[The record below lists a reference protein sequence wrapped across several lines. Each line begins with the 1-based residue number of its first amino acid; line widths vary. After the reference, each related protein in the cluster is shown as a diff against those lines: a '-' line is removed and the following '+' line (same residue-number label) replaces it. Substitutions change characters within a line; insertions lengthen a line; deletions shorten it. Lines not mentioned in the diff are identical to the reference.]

1 MKISKLRDKLLLSAA
16 SVSIV
21 VVLVALLTVSWV
33 IRGQHLQRSDDVLEK
48 AASVIDDRL
57 SKDSGKLQEVSRQLA
72 RQKNLGVTIWYLE
85 QYASSEIDRETLFN
99 TYQQLTK
106 DADKARRAA
115 SLYKVAI
122 YDSAGK
128 LVSFA
133 RLSRDGE
140 QAGFIERSPVPVLQ
154 VATLKEGEEPN
165 RDNLRTLQNVAD
177 PGFELTTG
185 MLLQHPSVHYT
196 VVDGMLAMESRTP
209 IMGEVFDRAS
219 GTQKLKQLGLVVMQ
233 QKLDQSFVDRLAM
246 LTDTHINIFTRQGF
260 SVGSLGSYR
269 TIDPGGTATHTAEQT
284 IGEITVGDDGYYQRL
299 MPVYADKSQV
309 GTIAVLYS
317 KDIAQKNIREM
328 IAILGA
334 IAAVSLLV
342 VFSLAWYL
350 ANSIAR
356 PLTVLSRVFRDVA
369 SGERNTARHGDF
381 IELETAKARQDELGD
396 LTLSFIAMNDA
407 VNQKIQEINEI
418 NASLEMKVEERTA
431 ALSAREQESRSLID
445 NSPDTIARYDRECRR
460 IYANPALCALGE
472 GGIAALQGKRP
483 SEYPGGLPFENY
495 EAKIKQVFAT
505 GAESQFELEWPSF
518 RASLRYVH
526 IRLIPERD
534 ASGAIASVLGIGRDI
549 SERKIAERALK
560 ASLHQ
565 LEEKELAKTR
575 FLAAAGHDLRQPLT
589 AANLFIDAL
598 KFTAL
603 TPDQGQ
609 IVQRL
614 DQAMTNFNELLDALL
629 NVSKLD
635 AGAIKPE
642 FTTIS
647 LGMIF
652 TWIEDSFA
660 PLASQK
666 QLRFKLYFP
675 LDKTL
680 ILRTDIGLLKSVLS
694 NLISN
699 AIKYTLQGSI
709 LVSARP
715 RGGKVLFQIWDT
727 GIGIAE
733 DQIEHIFDEFY
744 QVNNPQRDRTSG
756 LGLGLAIV
764 KRALVLLDGGV
775 TCRSRP
781 GYGSVFGFHLPV
793 VSTPVV
799 STANGQLEDA
809 DISETL
815 EFAANRSFVRGKHFV
830 VVEDD
835 VLVADALRKTLE
847 MMGGEVTCFANA
859 EHALQHP
866 NIGNADCY
874 IVDYMLPGEVDGI
887 SFLLGLRE
895 QQHKPVC
902 AVMMSGNTSSSFIR
916 QTERFDW
923 PVLHKPVNMPRL
935 IARLDE
941 QYGRDV

>member
-33 IRGQHLQRSDDVLEK
+33 IRGQHLQQSDDVLEK
-48 AASVIDDRL
+48 AASVIGDRL
-57 SKDSGKLQEVSRQLA
+57 SGDSGKIQEVSRQLA
-72 RQKNLGVTIWYLE
+72 RQKNLGATIWYLE

-106 DADKARRAA
+106 DAYQARRAA
-115 SLYKVAI
+115 NLAKVAI
-122 YDSAGK
+122 YDSTGK

-133 RLSRDGE
+133 RLGGNGE

-154 VATLKEGEEPN
+154 VATLKESEEPN
-165 RDNLRTLQNVAD
+165 RDNFRPSQSVAD
-177 PGFELTTG
+177 LSLELAG
-185 MLLQHPSVHYT
+185 PLPRQPSVHYT
-196 VVDGMLAMESRTP
+196 VLDGMLVMESRTP
-209 IMGEVFDRAS
+209 IMGEIFDRAS

-233 QKLDQSFVDRLAM
+233 QKLDQFFVDRLAM
-246 LTDTHINIFTRQGF
+246 LTDTHINIFTPQGF
-260 SVGSLGSYR
+260 SVGSLSTYR
-269 TIDPGGTATHTAEQT
+269 SIDPGGAATQT
-284 IGEITVGDDGYYQRL
+284 IGEITVGDDGYYQKL
-299 MPVYADKSQV
+299 MPVYADKIQV

-317 KDIAQKNIREM
+317 KDIVQKYIREM

-334 IAAVSLLV
+334 IAAASLLV

-356 PLTVLSRVFRDVA
+356 PLTVLSRVFREVA
-369 SGERNTARHGDF
+369 SGKKNTALHGDF
-381 IELETAKARQDELGD
+381 KKLEAAKVRQDELGD

-418 NASLEMKVEERTA
+418 NASLEKKVEERTA
-431 ALSAREQESRSLID
+431 ALSAREQESRTLID
-445 NSPDTIARYDRECRR
+445 NSPDTIARYDSECRR

-472 GGIAALQGKRP
+472 GGVASLQGKRP
-483 SEYPGGLPFENY
+483 SEYPGGSPFENY
-495 EAKIKQVFAT
+495 EAQIRQVFAS
-505 GAESQFELEWPSF
+505 GAESQFELEWPTYEGKKRF
-518 RASLRYVH
+518 VH

-534 ASGAIASVLGIGRDI
+534 TSGTITSVLGIGRDI
-549 SERKIAERALK
+549 SERKVAEHALK
-560 ASLHQ
+560 ASMRQ

-609 IVQRL
+609 IVLRL
-614 DQAMTNFNELLDALL
+614 DQAMANFNELLDALL
-629 NVSKLD
+629 NVSRLD
-635 AGAIKPE
+635 AGAVKPE
-642 FTTIS
+642 FTEIP
-647 LGMIF
+647 LGVIF
-652 TWIEDSFA
+652 NWIEDSFA

-666 QLRFKLYFP
+666 QIRFKLYFP
-675 LDKTL
+675 LGRTL

-699 AIKYTLQGSI
+699 AIKYTLHGSI

-715 RGGKVLFQIWDT
+715 RDGKVLFQIWDT
-727 GIGIAE
+727 GIGIAD
-733 DQIEHIFDEFY
+733 DQIEKIFDEFY
-744 QVNNPQRDRTSG
+744 QVKNPQRDRASG

-764 KRALVLLDGGV
+764 KRALALLDGDV
-775 TCRSRP
+775 TCRSRF

-793 VSTPVV
+793 VST
-799 STANGQLEDA
+799 ANERVPNSGA
-809 DISETL
+809 SETV
-815 EFAANRSFVRGKHFV
+815 EFAASRSFVRGKYFV

-835 VLVADALRKTLE
+835 LLVADALRKTLE
-847 MMGGEVTCFANA
+847 MMGGKVACFDNA

-916 QTERFDW
+916 QSEQFDW
-923 PVLHKPVNMPRL
+923 PVLHKPVNISQL